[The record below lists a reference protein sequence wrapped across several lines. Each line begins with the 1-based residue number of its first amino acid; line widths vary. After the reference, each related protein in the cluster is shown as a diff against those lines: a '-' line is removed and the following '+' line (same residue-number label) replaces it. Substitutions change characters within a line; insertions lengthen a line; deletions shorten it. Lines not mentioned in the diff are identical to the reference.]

1 MKTDDRKISLSV
13 IVPVY
18 KVEKYLPQ
26 CIESLIATER
36 NDFEVI
42 LVDDGSPDRCPEICD
57 AYAARDSRIQVI
69 HQKNAGV
76 SAARNAGLAACRGG
90 YISFVDSDDYV
101 EKDYVET
108 LIEGMNGVDMLLFG
122 QTIRNINGENRRQT
136 YGEFKTDG
144 IDDTQSRQ
152 RQVATTTCYF
162 NCVWSNCFR
171 RDIIDKYSLRFDER
185 MHLYEDSLFYYEYLL
200 HVSHLRSIDR
210 VVYNHKTGDMESLC
224 HSAATSPAGKEK
236 AYGSFY
242 LGTRLC
248 ELAKQY
254 GDGYIKQDLRDYA
267 GASMLLFV
275 IGNRGLH
282 DILAAHRKARA
293 FCRAEGLRMPYAGMA
308 WPILRRMWAK
318 LRGK

>member
-1 MKTDDRKISLSV
+1 MKTDNRKISLSV

-57 AYAARDSRIQVI
+57 AYAARDSRIRVI

-76 SAARNAGLAACRGG
+76 SAARNVGLTACRGG

-108 LIEGMNGVDMLLFG
+108 LIEGMNGADMLLFG
-122 QTIRNINGENRRQT
+122 QTIRNVNGENRRQT
-136 YGEFKTDG
+136 YGEFKTNG
-144 IDDTQSRQ
+144 YRDTENRLM
-152 RQVATTTCYF
+152 QVKTTTCYSD
-162 NCVWSNCFR
+162 CVWSNCFR
-171 RDIIDKYSLRFDER
+171 RDIIEMHGLRFDER
-185 MHLYEDSLFYYEYLL
+185 MHLYEDILFYHEYLL
-200 HVSHLRSIDR
+200 HVTCMRSIDKAM
-210 VVYNHKTGDMESLC
+210 YNYKTGDPVSLC
-224 HSAATSPAGKEK
+224 HSAATSLPSEEK

-242 LGTRLC
+242 LGTRYC

-254 GDGYIKQDLRDYA
+254 GDGYIKRYLRDHA
-267 GASMLLFV
+267 GANMLLYV
-275 IGNRGLH
+275 IGHRGFRN
-282 DILAAHRKARA
+282 IIEAHRKARA
-293 FCRAEGLRMPYAGMA
+293 FCRVEKLKMPYTSMA
-308 WPILRRMWAK
+308 WPVVRRMWVK